1 MAAEREVKLA
11 ASPAFRMPVL
21 EGIAEG
27 VTATGRPPERLQT
40 VYLDTGDLRLARW
53 GVSLRHRGGQGWTVK
68 LPGEKV
74 GPLLV
79 RGEHVFPGDDPAT
92 PPSEALD
99 LIRAYQ
105 RTARLSPSAKLRTVR
120 RGIDV
125 CDAGGAL
132 LADVVDDEVSI
143 VSGRRVAARFREV
156 EVEITDAMPVEL
168 LDALLARLRL
178 AGAVVVEH
186 PASKYERA
194 VGPLAK
200 EPPEVVVPEL
210 PTHAMAG
217 EVVRRAIAASVV
229 HLLRADVVVRLDED
243 PEGVHQTRVATR
255 RLRSD
260 LRTFRPLVDPEWAQ
274 VLRDELAWLGD
285 ALGAARDTDVLLE
298 RLRRRVGDVPERER
312 GGAAEV
318 VSALERQDAEVHGR
332 LLEDLRSER
341 YVVLLDRLVEA
352 ANAPALIPDAASAQA
367 DEVLPRLVR
376 KPWRSLE
383 AAVKAAGKGREPTD
397 EALHAIRI
405 KTKRAR
411 YAAEAVAPV
420 VGKPARRFAEAAAEL
435 QGVLGDHNDAVVA
448 EDWLRAWAAA
458 HPSSAQAFA
467 AGMLAGI
474 EHMAALGTRDM
485 WRGAWERLSG
495 KDQRSWM

>member
-1 MAAEREVKLA
+1 
-11 ASPAFRMPVL
+11 
-21 EGIAEG
+21 
-27 VTATGRPPERLQT
+27 
-40 VYLDTGDLRLARW
+40 
-53 GVSLRHRGGQGWTVK
+53 
-68 LPGEKV
+68 
-74 GPLLV
+74 
-79 RGEHVFPGDDPAT
+79 
-92 PPSEALD
+92 
-99 LIRAYQ
+99 
-105 RTARLSPSAKLRTVR
+105 
-120 RGIDV
+120 
-125 CDAGGAL
+125 
-132 LADVVDDEVSI
+132 
-143 VSGRRVAARFREV
+143 
-156 EVEITDAMPVEL
+156 
-168 LDALLARLRL
+168 
-178 AGAVVVEH
+178 
-186 PASKYERA
+186 
-194 VGPLAK
+194 
-200 EPPEVVVPEL
+200 
-210 PTHAMAG
+210 
-217 EVVRRAIAASVV
+217 
-229 HLLRADVVVRLDED
+229 
-243 PEGVHQTRVATR
+243 
-255 RLRSD
+255 
-260 LRTFRPLVDPEWAQ
+260 
-274 VLRDELAWLGD
+274 LRDELAWLGD